1 MKQRQT
7 ATIEDVARMA
17 GVSIATVS
25 RAIHHPGK
33 VAETTRKKVNAAIAR
48 TGFTANAMAQSLR
61 NKSSKMILAMVPDI
75 SNTFFANILLGLEA
89 VATRR
94 GYGLLIGNTENDP
107 KTEATYLNY
116 ARSNKADAMV
126 LMTGHL
132 PFGADEVRDHLPPIV
147 AACEALPDD
156 DVPFVGVDNR
166 HGARVAVR
174 HLVELGHRRIA
185 YISGPLSNIL
195 SLDRRAGYE
204 EALSQ
209 MGLALDPDLIL
220 DGDFSMESG
229 RLAVERLFIRDALPT
244 AFFCANDDM
253 AIGVLL
259 ALSQRGYVVPRDF
272 SVIGFDDIPF
282 SSCTTPPL
290 TTVRQP
296 RRLIGEAAMNIV
308 LDMVEQKAPP
318 SGPRI
323 LPVELVIRGS
333 TGVPRSTFIG
343 GRSDP
348 ET

>member
-1 MKQRQT
+1 LKVREM

-33 VAETTRKKVNAAIAR
+33 VAETTRKKVNAAIAK

-61 NKSSKMILAMVPDI
+61 SKSSKMILAMVPDI

-107 KTEATYLNY
+107 QTEATYLTY
-116 ARSNKADAMV
+116 TRSNKADGIV

-132 PFGADEVRDHLPPIV
+132 PFGAAEVRQHLPPIV
-147 AACEALPDD
+147 AACEEIVEES
-156 DVPFVGVDNR
+156 VPFVGVDNQ
-166 HGARVAVR
+166 HGARTAVH

-185 YISGPLSNIL
+185 YISGPPNNIL
-195 SLDRRAGYE
+195 SSERRAGYE
-204 EALSQ
+204 
-209 MGLALDPDLIL
+209 LALRQSGLTVDPELTL
-220 DGDFSMESG
+220 DGDFSIEGG

-259 ALSQRGYVVPRDF
+259 ALSQRGYNVPGDF

-290 TTVRQP
+290 TTIRQP
-296 RRLIGEAAMNIV
+296 RRLIGEAAMTKM
-308 LDMVEQKAPP
+308 LDMVEGKPVRTGAV
-318 SGPRI
+318 I
-323 LPVELVIRGS
+323 LPVELIIRGS
-333 TGVPRSTFIG
+333 TGAPREID
-343 GRSDP
+343 RRP
-348 ET
+348 E

>member
-1 MKQRQT
+1 MKVREM

-33 VAETTRKKVNAAIAR
+33 VAETTRKKVNAAIAK

-61 NKSSKMILAMVPDI
+61 SKSSKMILAMVPDI

-107 KTEATYLNY
+107 QTEATYLTY
-116 ARSNKADAMV
+116 TRSNKADGIV

-132 PFGADEVRDHLPPIV
+132 PFGAAEVRQYLPPIV
-147 AACEALPDD
+147 AACEEISEET
-156 DVPFVGVDNR
+156 VPFVGVDNQ
-166 HGARVAVR
+166 HGARTAVH

-185 YISGPLSNIL
+185 YISGPPNNIL
-195 SLDRRAGYE
+195 STQRRAGYE
-204 EALSQ
+204 LALHQS
-209 MGLALDPDLIL
+209 GLAVDPDLIL
-220 DGDFSMESG
+220 DGDFSIEGG

-259 ALSQRGYVVPRDF
+259 ALSQRGYSVPDDF

-290 TTVRQP
+290 TTIRQP
-296 RRLIGEAAMNIV
+296 RRLIGEAAMTKM
-308 LDMVEQKAPP
+308 LDMVEGKPVKTGAV
-318 SGPRI
+318 I
-323 LPVELVIRGS
+323 LPVELIIRSS
-333 TGVPRSTFIG
+333 TGAPREVTLQP
-343 GRSDP
+343 D
-348 ET
+348 

>member
-1 MKQRQT
+1 M

-33 VAETTRKKVNAAIAR
+33 VAETTRKKVNAAIAK

-61 NKSSKMILAMVPDI
+61 SKSSKMILAMVPDI

-107 KTEATYLNY
+107 QTEATYLTY
-116 ARSNKADAMV
+116 TRSNKADGIV

-132 PFGADEVRDHLPPIV
+132 PFGAAEVRQHLPPIV
-147 AACEALPDD
+147 AACEEIVEES
-156 DVPFVGVDNR
+156 VPFVGVDNQ
-166 HGARVAVR
+166 HGARTAVH

-185 YISGPLSNIL
+185 YISGPPNNIL
-195 SLDRRAGYE
+195 SSERRAGYE
-204 EALSQ
+204 
-209 MGLALDPDLIL
+209 LALRQSGLTVDPELTL
-220 DGDFSMESG
+220 DGDFSIEGG

-259 ALSQRGYVVPRDF
+259 ALSQRGYNVPRDF

-290 TTVRQP
+290 TTIRQP
-296 RRLIGEAAMNIV
+296 RRLIGEAAMTKM
-308 LDMVEQKAPP
+308 LDMVEGKPVRTGAV
-318 SGPRI
+318 I
-323 LPVELVIRGS
+323 LPVELIIRGS
-333 TGVPRSTFIG
+333 TGAPREID
-343 GRSDP
+343 RRPD
-348 ET
+348 

>member
-1 MKQRQT
+1 M

-33 VAETTRKKVNAAIAR
+33 VAETTRKKVNAAIAK

-61 NKSSKMILAMVPDI
+61 SKSSKMILAMVPDI

-107 KTEATYLNY
+107 QTEATYLTY
-116 ARSNKADAMV
+116 TRSNKADGIV

-132 PFGADEVRDHLPPIV
+132 PFGAAEVRQHLPPIV
-147 AACEALPDD
+147 AACEEIAEGS
-156 DVPFVGVDNR
+156 VPFVGVDNQ
-166 HGARVAVR
+166 HGARTAVR
-174 HLVELGHRRIA
+174 HLAELGHRRVA
-185 YISGPLSNIL
+185 YISGPPNNIL
-195 SLDRRAGYE
+195 STERRAGYE
-204 EALSQ
+204 
-209 MGLALDPDLIL
+209 LALRQSGLEVDPALIL
-220 DGDFSMESG
+220 DGDFSIEGG

-259 ALSQRGYVVPRDF
+259 ALSQRGYNVPGDF

-290 TTVRQP
+290 TTIRQP
-296 RRLIGEAAMNIV
+296 RRLIGEAAMTKM
-308 LDMVEQKAPP
+308 LDMVEGKPVKA
-318 SGPRI
+318 GAVI
-323 LPVELVIRGS
+323 LPVELIIRGS
-333 TGVPRSTFIG
+333 TGAPREIDL
-343 GRSDP
+343 RLD
-348 ET
+348 

>member
-1 MKQRQT
+1 MKVREM

-33 VAETTRKKVNAAIAR
+33 VAETTRKKVNAAIAK

-61 NKSSKMILAMVPDI
+61 SKSSKMILAMVPDI

-107 KTEATYLNY
+107 QTEATYLTY
-116 ARSNKADAMV
+116 TRSNKADGIV

-132 PFGADEVRDHLPPIV
+132 PFGAAEVRQHLPPIV
-147 AACEALPDD
+147 AACEEICEES
-156 DVPFVGVDNR
+156 VPFVGVDNQ
-166 HGARVAVR
+166 HGARTAVH
-174 HLVELGHRRIA
+174 HLVELGHKRVA
-185 YISGPLSNIL
+185 YISGPANNIL
-195 SLDRRAGYE
+195 SSERRAGYE
-204 EALSQ
+204 
-209 MGLALDPDLIL
+209 LALRQSGLKVDPELTL
-220 DGDFSMESG
+220 DGDFSIEGG

-259 ALSQRGYVVPRDF
+259 ALSQRGYNVPGDF

-290 TTVRQP
+290 TTIRQP
-296 RRLIGEAAMNIV
+296 RRLIGEAAMTKM
-308 LDMVEQKAPP
+308 LDMVEGKPVRTGAV
-318 SGPRI
+318 I
-323 LPVELVIRGS
+323 LPVELIIRGS
-333 TGVPRSTFIG
+333 TGAPREID
-343 GRSDP
+343 RRP
-348 ET
+348 E